1 MPVQPDFPEFI
12 TWLRQS
18 AAYIRLHRGKT
29 FVVLL
34 GGEAVISR
42 HFTGIVNE
50 LALLHS
56 LGVRLVL
63 AHGARPQIEA
73 QLHEV
78 GAAMRYVNG
87 LRVTDDV
94 ALACVKEAVGIVRVE
109 IEARLSLS
117 LANSPMAHAQLRV
130 VSGNFLTARPLG
142 VREGVDYLHT
152 GEVRKLD
159 IMAVRQQL
167 DLGNMVLLQ
176 PLGYSPTG
184 EVFNL
189 SAQDVAVSAASAL
202 GADKLLVLMEEADY
216 YRDEAQQRVH
226 ELTVPELEQRLQAE
240 TCLSPAL
247 RSYLQLAQAA
257 CQQGV
262 LRVHLLNRQEEGALL
277 TELLTRDGTGTLI
290 SAAAFE
296 QLRIAQIDDVGGILA
311 LIQPLEAQGIL
322 VRRSRERLEMEITQ
336 FLVLERDGL
345 IVGCAALYPYPT
357 EQAGE
362 FACLA
367 VHPDYRDAD
376 RGERLLQAIEQRA
389 RQLGLR
395 QLFALTTHTSQWLQE
410 RGFVPTTLHSL
421 PVARQKT
428 YNYQRKS
435 RLLIKPL

>member
-1 MPVQPDFPEFI
+1 MKLQSDFPEFI
-12 TWLRQS
+12 NWLRQS

-34 GGEAVISR
+34 GGEAVISPN
-42 HFTGIVNE
+42 FTGIVND

-63 AHGARPQIEA
+63 VHGARPQIES
-73 QLHEV
+73 QLREV
-78 GAAMRYVNG
+78 DAAMRYVNG
-87 LRVTDDV
+87 LRVTDDM

-152 GEVRKLD
+152 GEIRKLD
-159 IMAVRQQL
+159 RLAIRQQL

-189 SAQDVAVSAASAL
+189 SAHDVAVSAASAL

-216 YRDEAQQRVH
+216 LQDAVGQRLH
-226 ELTVPELEQRLQAE
+226 ELTLPELALWLQG
-240 TCLSPAL
+240 TVLTPAL
-247 RSYLQLAQAA
+247 RVYLQLAQVA

-262 LRVHLLNRQEEGALL
+262 PRVHLLNRQEDGALL
-277 TELLTRDGTGTLI
+277 NELLTRDGTGTLV

-296 QLRIAQIDDVGGILA
+296 QLRGAQIDDVGGILA

-322 VRRSRERLEMEITQ
+322 VRRSRERLEMEIAQ
-336 FLVLERDGL
+336 FVVLERDGL
-345 IVGCAALYPYPT
+345 IVGCAALYPYPA

-376 RGERLLQAIEQRA
+376 RGERLLQVIEQRA
-389 RQLGLR
+389 RQSGLR
-395 QLFALTTHTSQWLQE
+395 QLFALTTHTAQWLQE
-410 RGFVPTTLHSL
+410 RGFVPTTLHDL